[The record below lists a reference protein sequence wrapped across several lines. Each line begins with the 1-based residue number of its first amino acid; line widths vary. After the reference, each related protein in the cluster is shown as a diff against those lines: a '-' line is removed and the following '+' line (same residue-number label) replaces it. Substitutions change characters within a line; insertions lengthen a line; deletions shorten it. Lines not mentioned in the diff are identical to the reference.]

1 MKTIMVYKSNSGY
14 VKKYADMISSELKC
28 DIREGSKVS
37 LDQLKNYD
45 IIIFGGGLYAVGI
58 NGIKLLKNNID
69 SLVDKKIVV
78 FASGASPFREEVYD
92 EVINKNFTLE
102 QQELIKFFYL
112 RGGFDFKKLKLR
124 HKVVMK
130 GMKMHLSKKD
140 ELTEDEAGMLAAF
153 DKPVDFT
160 SKENAQELIDYVK
173 SIRGF

>member
-1 MKTIMVYKSNSGY
+1 M
-14 VKKYADMISSELKC
+14 AFL
-28 DIREGSKVS
+28 
-37 LDQLKNYD
+37 
-45 IIIFGGGLYAVGI
+45 A
-58 NGIKLLKNNID
+58 
-69 SLVDKKIVV
+69 DKKILV

-112 RGGFDFKKLKLR
+112 RGGFDFNKLKLR

-130 GMKMHLSKKD
+130 GMKMHLLKKD

-153 DKPVDFT
+153 DKPVDFI